1 MNNEITYEEKNFS
14 YTGCDLCGRQ
24 GEDERA
30 YIPITRMHE
39 RLGHD
44 ICVDCSRLYS
54 DRELLYELHAV
65 KEGSGSEIEKEVRS
79 MLVKFEEGTQ
89 LYIDRTL
96 VDFSG
101 VEYYVISISDEMI
114 TVQITDRGWDTLKQ
128 QIGSHEQMIIEE
140 CRYLCSIPNMDE
152 DADIYAQVKKHYY
165 GKETEMN
172 TSIEEFFNEVEK
184 LCLKHLGDG
193 SSWTLERDPEA
204 LGPRHEMTIHCVGLF
219 DGYSME
225 REIYLEG
232 KHEWTAGKNVTLAG
246 KIDPDEVDK
255 NVALLRKDYAEM
267 QRDLAERETRLVNT
281 EDTLSKLE
289 QEMNKDVD
297 NLKQSM
303 KAVNLLMKG

>member
-14 YTGCDLCGRQ
+14 YAGCEICGRQ

-39 RLGHD
+39 RLGYD

-54 DRELLYELHAV
+54 DRELLYKLHAV

-79 MLVKFEEGTQ
+79 MLAKFEEGTQ
-89 LYIDRTL
+89 IYIDRTL

-140 CRYLCSIPNMDE
+140 CRYLCSIPDMDE
-152 DADIYAQVKKHYY
+152 DAEVYGQLLNRHHWLANPQVKKHYY

-225 REIYLEG
+225 KDIS
-232 KHEWTAGKNVTLAG
+232 LAG

-255 NVALLRKDYAEM
+255 NVALLRKEYAEM
-267 QRDLAERETRLVNT
+267 QRDLAE
-281 EDTLSKLE
+281 SKLE